1 MIVKQTLS
9 RRPLQLKPLPSFW
22 GLVNS
27 AWNLCSQGKR
37 QSPVNIKTGH
47 MIFDPFLTPIKLNT
61 GARKWPKCNLLC
73 LHLSEHLSC
82 QPVNTRLDHPVRL
95 IHPLCL
101 WLFGS
106 QPGDGCNCLSEAG
119 ALKLGDSSHVSGST
133 DSWTCS
139 SGVRASIRNIHL

>member
-1 MIVKQTLS
+1 MTVKQTLPRTPFS
-9 RRPLQLKPLPSFW
+9 WNLPSFW

-82 QPVNTRLDHPVRL
+82 QPVNARLDHPVRL

-106 QPGDGCNCLSEAG
+106 LSALAKHATENTHTHTHTFLFCLVLWLMNS
-119 ALKLGDSSHVSGST
+119 
-133 DSWTCS
+133 
-139 SGVRASIRNIHL
+139 